1 MPNNIPSSWIRWTKE
16 RKEQE
21 KKKKEE
27 INRGTKLR
35 FIEDQ
40 GRWFFFTELLNF
52 CSEME
57 NITYPRNE
65 SVLCQLNSSPGFLP
79 KYIVLFFTR

>member
-1 MPNNIPSSWIRWTKE
+1 MPNNIPSSPIRWTKE
-16 RKEQE
+16 RKEKKK

-27 INRGTKLR
+27 IYRGTKLR

-52 CSEME
+52 CSDEE
-57 NITYPRNE
+57 YYLSQKWICAN
-65 SVLCQLNSSPGFLP
+65 
-79 KYIVLFFTR
+79 